1 MKKTDGISLASDLSA
16 LQELHAFC
24 EALKSKMHLGEQL
37 HENIML
43 VLSEAA
49 TNAIIHGNEN
59 NPGKKVD
66 VEVYEGDQQ
75 IVIVVSDEGE
85 GFDPTTLPDPLSE
98 ENLLR
103 QGGRGVFL
111 IEQFADHV
119 EYRDKGSTVILTFNR
134 QSSA

>member
-1 MKKTDGISLASDLSA
+1 MKKIDGISLASDLSS

-66 VEVYEGDQQ
+66 VEVFEGDKQ
-75 IVIVVSDEGE
+75 IAIVVSDEGE

-111 IEQFADHV
+111 IQQFADHV
-119 EYRDKGSTVILTFNR
+119 EYRDRGSTVILTFNR
-134 QSSA
+134 KPTA